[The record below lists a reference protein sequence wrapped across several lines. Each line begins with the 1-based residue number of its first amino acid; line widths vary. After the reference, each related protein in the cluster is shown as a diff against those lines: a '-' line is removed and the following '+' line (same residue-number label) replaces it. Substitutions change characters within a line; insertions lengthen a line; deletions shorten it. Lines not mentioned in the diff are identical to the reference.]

1 MGQTIE
7 RNWNEINYHLSS
19 AYCKPLT
26 VPGTFYLSFH
36 FYPLFKN
43 VSIFI
48 SILYV
53 GKVKYLY
60 KFRLNLVANEKS
72 LPVAKL
78 GSSLTVTLKEEE

>member
-7 RNWNEINYHLSS
+7 RNWSEINYHLLS

-36 FYPLFKN
+36 FYPPDKN

-53 GKVKYLY
+53 GKVRYLY
-60 KFRLNLVANEKS
+60 EFRLDLAANEKS

-78 GSSLTVTLKEEE
+78 GVACR